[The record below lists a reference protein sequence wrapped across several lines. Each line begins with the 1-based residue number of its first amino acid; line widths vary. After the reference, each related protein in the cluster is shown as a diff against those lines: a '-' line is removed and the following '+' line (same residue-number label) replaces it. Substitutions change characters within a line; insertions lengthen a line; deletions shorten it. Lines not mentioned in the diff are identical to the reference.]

1 MDSSDGFFSEEELDA
16 LVTRFRDT
24 VEQDANDYFE
34 ADELEAIADAL
45 LKRDDLVL
53 AKSAIKY
60 GYTMYPDNEDFEI
73 LDIHYHVLDNRSDS
87 AEQLAKSFID
97 RHPDNVEV
105 RLVLASILS
114 DRGNHRDA
122 LDLLE
127 QARELDPESE
137 HAITSLSMEYQVLG
151 QHRKAIDLYREI
163 LDRNPE
169 DEFALNELVFVYEVA
184 NEITEAIRFLTDFTD
199 QYPFNQQAWFH
210 LANTCNINNEP
221 MKAIDAYD
229 YALAIDPAFTPAM
242 FGKGHSYMFAG
253 DHLKAIDCFRETAES
268 EGFKAASYL
277 SLGEAYSQMNNY
289 GVAAEYYQKSIEADS
304 TYNESRMGLAYCL
317 YMMNLDEEALRHV
330 NEAIL
335 NEPERSDT
343 YQLKGTVL
351 MNLERYSEAATEFRN
366 AIRADKE
373 NEAAWLDL
381 SETHHFLTGIP
392 EALNILHEAEEVLEA
407 ENAMIAYRKAA
418 LFFEAGKDQEAVSQL
433 LTGLSINAELYTSI
447 YSYNKELENNEI
459 IQEIV
464 TMFLN
469 Q

>member
-16 LVTRFRDT
+16 LVKRFRNA
-24 VEQDANDYFE
+24 VEHDANEYFE

-45 LKRDDLVL
+45 LKRDDIVL
-53 AKSAIKY
+53 AKSAIDY
-60 GYTMYPDNEDFEI
+60 GYAMYPDNEDFQI

-87 AEQLAKSFID
+87 AEQLARSFID

-114 DRGNHRDA
+114 DHGNHRDA

-221 MKAIDAYD
+221 MKAIEAYD
-229 YALAIDPAFTPAM
+229 FALAIDPAFTPAM